1 MSNGRGYDADVILSG
16 GGLVGQ
22 TLALALDQA
31 GVSVIVIDASKP
43 ADTLAPAFDGRAFAI
58 AFASYRMWRA
68 LGLGDQLD
76 AVAQPIEEIM
86 VTDGKLGT
94 GARRGGPSPLH
105 LHFDAAELFNIP
117 SPQRGEGREGGR
129 TTGRDASGSSASS
142 ERVSGGSSR
151 SERPLPLPPPPG
163 AGEANHEPLGLM
175 LEARHVRMA
184 LDRGVK
190 ARPSIRMIQPMSV
203 SAIAR
208 DPAGATVTLA
218 DGKRLRAPLLVGADG
233 RRSFVRGA
241 VGIRTIGWD
250 YPVTAIVATI
260 AHEKPHGAVAHEFFL
275 PNGPFAILPLKGN
288 RSNIVWAE
296 PRAAAE
302 ALLKMNEADFLAEL
316 GRRFGDFLGE
326 LSLEG
331 PRFGYPL
338 SLQLA
343 ERMID
348 ARVCLAGDSAHGIHP
363 LAGQG
368 LNLGLKDCAALAECV
383 ADGMSV
389 GLDPGDVSILE
400 RYQRWR
406 RFDNVSMA
414 LGMEFFDKLFSNEV
428 RPLRIARRVGLAA
441 VNAVGPARRFFM
453 KYAGGGAGDLPK
465 LLRGESL
472 AA

>member
-1 MSNGRGYDADVILSG
+1 MSNGRGFDADVLIAG

-31 GVSVIVIDASKP
+31 GLSVLVIDASKP
-43 ADTLAPAFDGRAFAI
+43 SDTLAPAFDGRAFAI

-68 LGLGDQLD
+68 LGLGDDLD
-76 AVAQPIEEIM
+76 QVAQPIEQIM
-86 VTDGKLGT
+86 VTDGRLGA
-94 GARRGGPSPLH
+94 GARKGGASLLH
-105 LHFDAAELFNIP
+105 LHFDRAELH
-117 SPQRGEGREGGR
+117 
-129 TTGRDASGSSASS
+129 D
-142 ERVSGGSSR
+142 
-151 SERPLPLPPPPG
+151 
-163 AGEANHEPLGLM
+163 HDEPLGLM

-184 LDRGVK
+184 LDNAVK
-190 ARPSIRMIQPMSV
+190 ARPSIKMIQPMSV
-203 SAIAR
+203 SAIER
-208 DPAGATVTLA
+208 DPAGVTATLA
-218 DGKRLRAPLLVGADG
+218 DGKKYRAPLLVGADG
-233 RRSFVRGA
+233 RRSFVRPA
-241 VGIRTIGWD
+241 LGIRTIGWD

-260 AHEKPHGAVAHEFFL
+260 QHEKPHDAVAHEFFL
-275 PNGPFAILPLKGN
+275 PNGPFAILPLKGE

-296 PRAAAE
+296 PRAAAD
-302 ALLKMNEADFLAEL
+302 ALLKMPEADFLAEL
-316 GRRFGDFLGE
+316 RLRFGDFLGA
-326 LSLEG
+326 LKLEG

-348 ARVCLAGDSAHGIHP
+348 QRVALAGDSAHGIHP

-383 ADGMSV
+383 ADGMGL
-389 GLDPGDVSILE
+389 GLDAGDVSILE

-406 RFDNVSMA
+406 RFDNVTMA
-414 LGMEFFDKLFSNEV
+414 LGMEFFDKLFSNDIAPV
-428 RPLRIARRVGLAA
+428 RAVRGLGLAA

>member
-1 MSNGRGYDADVILSG
+1 MGNGFDADVILGG

-31 GVSVIVIDASKP
+31 GLKVAVIDASTP
-43 ADTLAPAFDGRAFAI
+43 AETLAPAFDGRAFAI

-68 LGLGDQLD
+68 LGIGAELD
-76 AVAQPIEEIM
+76 ETAQPIREIL
-86 VTDGKLGT
+86 VTDGKV
-94 GARRGGPSPLH
+94 RGGPSPLY
-105 LHFDAAELFNIP
+105 LHFDGAE
-117 SPQRGEGREGGR
+117 QEHK
-129 TTGRDASGSSASS
+129 D
-142 ERVSGGSSR
+142 
-151 SERPLPLPPPPG
+151 
-163 AGEANHEPLGLM
+163 EPLGLM
-175 LEARHVRMA
+175 LEARHVRLA
-184 LDRGVK
+184 LDRAVK

-203 SAIAR
+203 AAMAR
-208 DPAGATVTLA
+208 DPAGVTVSLA
-218 DGKRLRAPLLVGADG
+218 DGQSLRAPLLVGADG

-260 AHEKPHGAVAHEFFL
+260 KHEKPHEGVAHEYFL
-275 PNGPFAILPLKGN
+275 PNGPFAILPLKGA
-288 RSNIVWAE
+288 RANIVWAE
-296 PRAAAE
+296 PRAAAD
-302 ALLKMNEADFLAEL
+302 ALLKMSEEDFLAEL
-316 GRRFGDFLGE
+316 GLRFGDFLGA

-348 ARVCLAGDSAHGIHP
+348 DRVALAGDSAHGIHP

-368 LNLGLKDCAALAECV
+368 LNLGLKDCAALAECI
-383 ADGMSV
+383 ADGV
-389 GLDPGDVSILE
+389 AIGLDPGDMSILE

-406 RFDNVSMA
+406 RFDNTTMA
-414 LGMEFFDKLFSNEV
+414 LGMEFFDKMFSNSLP
-428 RPLRIARRVGLAA
+428 PLRTARRVGLAA

-453 KYAGGGAGDLPK
+453 KYAGGAAGDLPK

>member
-1 MSNGRGYDADVILSG
+1 MSNGRGFDADVVIGG

-31 GVSVIVIDASKP
+31 GLSVIVIDASKP
-43 ADTLAPAFDGRAFAI
+43 AETLAPAFDGRAFAI
-58 AFASYRMWRA
+58 AFASFRMWRA
-68 LGLGDQLD
+68 LGLGAQLD
-76 AVAQPIEEIM
+76 AVAQPIEQIM
-86 VTDGKLGT
+86 VTDGKLG
-94 GARRGGPSPLH
+94 GAGTRGGPSPLH
-105 LHFDAAELFNIP
+105 LHFDRAEL
-117 SPQRGEGREGGR
+117 
-129 TTGRDASGSSASS
+129 RD
-142 ERVSGGSSR
+142 
-151 SERPLPLPPPPG
+151 
-163 AGEANHEPLGLM
+163 HDEPLGLM
-175 LEARHVRMA
+175 LEARHVRLA
-184 LDRGVK
+184 LDQAVK
-190 ARPSIRMIQPMSV
+190 GRSSIRMMQPTSV
-203 SAIAR
+203 GAIER
-208 DPAGATVTLA
+208 DPAGVTVTLTNG
-218 DGKRLRAPLLVGADG
+218 DRLRAPLLVGADG
-233 RRSFVRGA
+233 RRSFVRPA
-241 VGIRTIGWD
+241 MGIRTIGWD

-260 AHEKPHGAVAHEFFL
+260 QHEKPHDAVAHEFFL
-275 PNGPFAILPLKGN
+275 PNGPFAILPLKGE

-302 ALLKMNEADFLAEL
+302 ALLKMSEPDFLAEL
-316 GRRFGDFLGE
+316 KLRFGDFLGA
-326 LSLEG
+326 LALEG

-348 ARVCLAGDSAHGIHP
+348 ERVALAGDSAHGIHP

-383 ADGMSV
+383 ADGV
-389 GLDPGDVSILE
+389 GLGLDPGDVSILE

-414 LGMEFFDKLFSNEV
+414 LGMEFFDKLFSNDIA
-428 RPLRIARRVGLAA
+428 PLRAARSFGLAA

-465 LLRGESL
+465 LLRGETL

>member
-1 MSNGRGYDADVILSG
+1 MSSGRHGTLGFDADVILSG

-31 GVSVIVIDASKP
+31 GLSVVVIDASKP
-43 ADTLAPAFDGRAFAI
+43 SETLAPAFDGRAFAI
-58 AFASYRMWRA
+58 AYASYRMWRA

-76 AVAQPIEEIM
+76 EVAQPIEQIM
-86 VTDGKLGT
+86 VTDGKLG
-94 GARRGGPSPLH
+94 RGPSLLH
-105 LHFDAAELFNIP
+105 LHFDRAEM
-117 SPQRGEGREGGR
+117 
-129 TTGRDASGSSASS
+129 RDTD
-142 ERVSGGSSR
+142 
-151 SERPLPLPPPPG
+151 
-163 AGEANHEPLGLM
+163 EPLGLM
-175 LEARHVRMA
+175 LEARHVRLA
-184 LDRGVK
+184 LDSAVK
-190 ARPSIRMIQPMSV
+190 ARPDIKMIQPMSV
-203 SAIAR
+203 SAIER

-218 DGKRLRAPLLVGADG
+218 DGRKLRAPLLVGTDG

-260 AHEKPHGAVAHEFFL
+260 SHEKPHGAVAHEFFL

-288 RSNIVWAE
+288 RANIVWAE
-296 PRAAAE
+296 PRAAAD
-302 ALLKMNEADFLAEL
+302 ALLQMNEADFIAEL
-316 GRRFGDFLGE
+316 RKRCGDFLGQ

-348 ARVCLAGDSAHGIHP
+348 QRVVLAGDSAHGIHP

-368 LNLGLKDCAALAECV
+368 LNLGLKDCAALAECI
-383 ADGMSV
+383 ADGVSL

-406 RFDNVSMA
+406 RFDNVTMA
-414 LGMEFFDKLFSNEV
+414 LGMEFFDKLFSNDIK
-428 RPLRIARRVGLAA
+428 PLRAARTLGLAA
-441 VNAVGPARRFFM
+441 VNAVGPARR
-453 KYAGGGAGDLPK
+453 YAPA
-465 LLRGESL
+465 L
-472 AA
+472 ALVHVVRSVRAMSRILSGVTSKSR

>member
-1 MSNGRGYDADVILSG
+1 MSAGLSLAMSNGRGFDADVLIAG

-31 GVSVIVIDASKP
+31 GLSILVIDASKP
-43 ADTLAPAFDGRAFAI
+43 SDTLAPAFDGRAFAI

-68 LGLGDQLD
+68 LGLGDDLD
-76 AVAQPIEEIM
+76 QVAQPIEQIM
-86 VTDGKLGT
+86 VTDGRLGA
-94 GARRGGPSPLH
+94 GARKGGASLLH
-105 LHFDAAELFNIP
+105 LHFD
-117 SPQRGEGREGGR
+117 RGELH
-129 TTGRDASGSSASS
+129 D
-142 ERVSGGSSR
+142 
-151 SERPLPLPPPPG
+151 
-163 AGEANHEPLGLM
+163 HDEPLGLM

-184 LDRGVK
+184 LDNAVK
-190 ARPSIRMIQPMSV
+190 ARPSIKMIQPMSV
-203 SAIAR
+203 SAIER
-208 DPAGATVTLA
+208 DPAGVTATLA
-218 DGKRLRAPLLVGADG
+218 DGKKYRAPLLVGADG
-233 RRSFVRGA
+233 RRSFVRPA
-241 VGIRTIGWD
+241 LGIRTIGWD

-260 AHEKPHGAVAHEFFL
+260 QHEKPHDAVAHEFFL
-275 PNGPFAILPLKGN
+275 PNGPFAILPLKGE

-296 PRAAAE
+296 PRAAAD
-302 ALLKMNEADFLAEL
+302 ALLKMPEADFLAEL
-316 GRRFGDFLGE
+316 RLRFGDFLGA
-326 LSLEG
+326 LKLEG

-348 ARVCLAGDSAHGIHP
+348 QRVALAGDSAHGIHP

-383 ADGMSV
+383 ADGMGL
-389 GLDPGDVSILE
+389 GLDAGDVSILE

-406 RFDNVSMA
+406 RFDNVTMA
-414 LGMEFFDKLFSNEV
+414 LGMEFFDKLFSNDIAPV
-428 RPLRIARRVGLAA
+428 RAVRGLGLAA

>member
-1 MSNGRGYDADVILSG
+1 MSNGNGFDADVILSG

-31 GVSVIVIDASKP
+31 GVSVIVVDASRP

-68 LGLGDQLD
+68 LGLGDELD
-76 AVAQPIEEIM
+76 RVAQPIEQIM
-86 VTDGKLGT
+86 VTDGKLGQ
-94 GARRGGPSPLH
+94 GPRRGGPSLLH
-105 LHFDAAELFNIP
+105 LHFDRAEM
-117 SPQRGEGREGGR
+117 
-129 TTGRDASGSSASS
+129 RD
-142 ERVSGGSSR
+142 
-151 SERPLPLPPPPG
+151 
-163 AGEANHEPLGLM
+163 HDEPLGLM

-184 LDRGVK
+184 LDNGVK
-190 ARPSIRMIQPMSV
+190 ARPSIKMIQPMSV

-208 DPAGATVTLA
+208 DAAGATVTLA
-218 DGKRLRAPLLVGADG
+218 NGERLRAPLLVGADG

-260 AHEKPHGAVAHEFFL
+260 QHEKPHDAVAHEFFL

-288 RSNIVWAE
+288 RANIVWAE
-296 PRAAAE
+296 PRKAAE
-302 ALLKMNEADFLAEL
+302 ALLKMPEADFLAEL

-348 ARVCLAGDSAHGIHP
+348 QRVCLAGDSAHGIHP

-368 LNLGLKDCAALAECV
+368 LNLGLKDCAALAECI
-383 ADGMSV
+383 ADGV
-389 GLDPGDVSILE
+389 GLGLDPGDVSILE

-414 LGMEFFDKLFSNEV
+414 LGMEFFDKLFSNDIAPV
-428 RPLRIARRVGLAA
+428 RAARTLGLAA

>member
-1 MSNGRGYDADVILSG
+1 MSTGRGFDADVILSG

-31 GVSVIVIDASKP
+31 GLSVAVIDASKP
-43 ADTLAPAFDGRAFAI
+43 SDTLATTFDGRAFAI

-68 LGLGDQLD
+68 LGLGGHLD
-76 AVAQPIEEIM
+76 EVAQPIEQIM
-86 VTDGKLGT
+86 VTDGKLG
-94 GARRGGPSPLH
+94 RGPSLLH
-105 LHFDAAELFNIP
+105 LHFDRAEM
-117 SPQRGEGREGGR
+117 
-129 TTGRDASGSSASS
+129 RDTD
-142 ERVSGGSSR
+142 
-151 SERPLPLPPPPG
+151 
-163 AGEANHEPLGLM
+163 EPLGLM

-184 LDRGVK
+184 LDSGVK
-190 ARPSIRMIQPMSV
+190 ARPSIKMIQPMSV
-203 SAIAR
+203 SAIER

-218 DGKRLRAPLLVGADG
+218 DGQKLRAPLLVGTDG

-260 AHEKPHGAVAHEFFL
+260 AHEKPHDAVAHEFFL
-275 PNGPFAILPLKGN
+275 PNGPFAILPLRGN

-296 PRAAAE
+296 PRAAAD
-302 ALLKMNEADFLAEL
+302 ALLKMNEPDFLAEL
-316 GRRFGDFLGE
+316 TKRFGTFLGE

-338 SLQLA
+338 SLQMA

-348 ARVCLAGDSAHGIHP
+348 QRVCLAGDSAHGIHP

-368 LNLGLKDCAALAECV
+368 LNLGLKDCAALAECI
-383 ADGMSV
+383 ADGV
-389 GLDPGDVSILE
+389 ALGLDPGDVSILE

-406 RFDNVSMA
+406 RFDNVTMA
-414 LGMEFFDKLFSNEV
+414 LGMEFFDKLFSNDIK
-428 RPLRIARRVGLAA
+428 PLRAARTLGLAA

>member
-1 MSNGRGYDADVILSG
+1 MSNGRGFDADVLIAG
-16 GGLVGQ
+16 GGLVGP

-31 GVSVIVIDASKP
+31 GLSVLVVDASKP

-68 LGLGDQLD
+68 LGLGDDLD
-76 AVAQPIEEIM
+76 QVAQPIEQIM
-86 VTDGKLGT
+86 VTDGRLGAAARKG
-94 GARRGGPSPLH
+94 GASLLH
-105 LHFDAAELFNIP
+105 LHFDRAELHD
-117 SPQRGEGREGGR
+117 QEG
-129 TTGRDASGSSASS
+129 
-142 ERVSGGSSR
+142 
-151 SERPLPLPPPPG
+151 
-163 AGEANHEPLGLM
+163 PLGLM

-184 LDRGVK
+184 LDKAVK
-190 ARPSIRMIQPMSV
+190 ARPSIKMIQPMSV
-203 SAIAR
+203 SAIER
-208 DPAGATVTLA
+208 DPAGVTATLS
-218 DGKRLRAPLLVGADG
+218 DGKKYRAPLLVGADG
-233 RRSFVRGA
+233 RRSFVRPA
-241 VGIRTIGWD
+241 MGIRTIGWD

-260 AHEKPHGAVAHEFFL
+260 QHEKPHDAVAHEFFL
-275 PNGPFAILPLKGN
+275 PNGPFAILPLKGE

-296 PRAAAE
+296 PRAAAN
-302 ALLKMNEADFLAEL
+302 ALLKMPEEDFLAEL
-316 GRRFGDFLGE
+316 RLRFGDFLGA
-326 LSLEG
+326 LKLEG

-348 ARVCLAGDSAHGIHP
+348 QRVALAGDSAHGIHP

-383 ADGMSV
+383 ADGV
-389 GLDPGDVSILE
+389 GLGLDAGDVSILE

-406 RFDNVSMA
+406 RFDNVTMA
-414 LGMEFFDKLFSNEV
+414 LGMEFFDKLFSNDIA
-428 RPLRIARRVGLAA
+428 PLRAARGLGLAA

>member
-1 MSNGRGYDADVILSG
+1 MSNGRAFDADVILGG

-31 GVSVIVIDASKP
+31 GVSVAVIDASKP

-68 LGLGDQLD
+68 LGLGQHLD
-76 AVAQPIEEIM
+76 DVAQPIEEIM
-86 VTDGKLGT
+86 VTDGRIGNGLRK
-94 GARRGGPSPLH
+94 GGPSLLH
-105 LHFDAAELFNIP
+105 LHFDRAEL
-117 SPQRGEGREGGR
+117 
-129 TTGRDASGSSASS
+129 TD
-142 ERVSGGSSR
+142 
-151 SERPLPLPPPPG
+151 
-163 AGEANHEPLGLM
+163 HDEPLGLM
-175 LEARHVRMA
+175 LEARHVRLA
-184 LDRGVK
+184 LDTAVK
-190 ARPSIRMIQPMSV
+190 ARSSIKMIQPMSV
-203 SAIAR
+203 TAIER
-208 DPAGATVTLA
+208 DAAGVSVTLA
-218 DGKRLRAPLLVGADG
+218 NGERLRAPLLVGADG
-233 RRSFVRGA
+233 RRSFVRQA

-260 AHEKPHGAVAHEFFL
+260 AHEEPHGAVAHEYFL

-296 PRAAAE
+296 PRKAAE
-302 ALLKMNEADFLAEL
+302 ALLKMSEADFLAEL
-316 GRRFGDFLGE
+316 RLRFGDHLGE

-348 ARVCLAGDSAHGIHP
+348 QRVALAGDSAHGIHP

-368 LNLGLKDCAALAECV
+368 LNLGLKDCAALAECI
-383 ADGMSV
+383 ADGV
-389 GLDPGDVSILE
+389 ALGLDPGDVSILE

-414 LGMEFFDKLFSNEV
+414 LGMEFFDKLFSNGIA
-428 RPLRIARRVGLAA
+428 PIAAARRLGLAA

-453 KYAGGGAGDLPK
+453 KYAGGAAGDLPK

>member
-1 MSNGRGYDADVILSG
+1 
-16 GGLVGQ
+16 
-22 TLALALDQA
+22 
-31 GVSVIVIDASKP
+31 
-43 ADTLAPAFDGRAFAI
+43 LAPSFDGRAFAI
-58 AFASYRMWRA
+58 AFTSYRMWRA
-68 LGLGDQLD
+68 LGLGGDLD
-76 AVAQPIEEIM
+76 PVAQPIEEIM
-86 VTDGKLGT
+86 VTDGRLG
-94 GARRGGPSPLH
+94 GRARGGGPSLLH
-105 LHFDAAELFNIP
+105 LHFDRAELTD
-117 SPQRGEGREGGR
+117 S
-129 TTGRDASGSSASS
+129 D
-142 ERVSGGSSR
+142 
-151 SERPLPLPPPPG
+151 
-163 AGEANHEPLGLM
+163 EPLGLM

-203 SAIAR
+203 TAIER
-208 DPAGATVTLA
+208 DPAGVMVTLA
-218 DGKRLRAPLLVGADG
+218 NGETLRAPLLVGADG
-233 RRSFVRGA
+233 RRSFVRQA

-260 AHEKPHGAVAHEFFL
+260 AHEEPHGAVAHEYFL
-275 PNGPFAILPLKGN
+275 PNGPFAILPLKDN

-296 PRAAAE
+296 PRKAAE
-302 ALLKMNEADFLAEL
+302 ALLKMDEADFIAEL
-316 GRRFGDFLGE
+316 RMRFGDFLGA

-348 ARVCLAGDSAHGIHP
+348 ARVALAGDSAHGIHP

-368 LNLGLKDCAALAECV
+368 LNLGLKDCAALAECI
-383 ADGMSV
+383 ADGLAL
-389 GLDPGDVSILE
+389 GLDAGDVSILE

-414 LGMEFFDKLFSNEV
+414 RGMEFFDKLFSNDV
-428 RPLRIARRVGLAA
+428 APLAAARRVGVAA

-453 KYAGGGAGDLPK
+453 KYAGGAAGDLPK

>member
-1 MSNGRGYDADVILSG
+1 MSNGPPKTLGFDADVILSG

-31 GVSVIVIDASKP
+31 GLSVAVIDASKP
-43 ADTLAPAFDGRAFAI
+43 SDTLAPAFDGRAFAI

-76 AVAQPIEEIM
+76 EVAQPIEQIM
-86 VTDGKLGT
+86 VTDGKLG
-94 GARRGGPSPLH
+94 RGPSLLH
-105 LHFDAAELFNIP
+105 LHFDGGELGAP
-117 SPQRGEGREGGR
+117 ASSRQTDGAGKMPAV
-129 TTGRDASGSSASS
+129 RDAMGF
-142 ERVSGGSSR
+142 
-151 SERPLPLPPPPG
+151 
-163 AGEANHEPLGLM
+163 M

-184 LDRGVK
+184 LDSGVR
-190 ARPSIRMIQPMSV
+190 ARPSIKMIQPMSV
-203 SAIAR
+203 GAIER

-218 DGKRLRAPLLVGADG
+218 DGRKLRAPLLVGTDG

-260 AHEKPHGAVAHEFFL
+260 MHEKPHDAVAHEFFL

-302 ALLKMNEADFLAEL
+302 ALLKMNERDFLAEL
-316 GRRFGDFLGE
+316 TKRFGTFLGE

-338 SLQLA
+338 SLQMA

-348 ARVCLAGDSAHGIHP
+348 QRVCLAGDSAHGIHP

-368 LNLGLKDCAALAECV
+368 LNLGLKDCAALAECI
-383 ADGMSV
+383 ADGV
-389 GLDPGDVSILE
+389 ALGLDPGDVSILE

-406 RFDNVSMA
+406 RFDNVTMA
-414 LGMEFFDKLFSNEV
+414 LGMEFFDKLFSNDIK
-428 RPLRIARRVGLAA
+428 PLRAARTLGLAA

-453 KYAGGGAGDLPK
+453 KYAGGGAGDLRK

>member
-1 MSNGRGYDADVILSG
+1 MSNGRGFNADVILSG

-31 GVSVIVIDASKP
+31 GLSVAVIDASKP

-58 AFASYRMWRA
+58 AFASYRMWRT

-76 AVAQPIEEIM
+76 QVAQPIEQIM
-86 VTDGKLGT
+86 VTDGKLG
-94 GARRGGPSPLH
+94 RGPSLLH
-105 LHFDAAELFNIP
+105 LHFDRAEM
-117 SPQRGEGREGGR
+117 
-129 TTGRDASGSSASS
+129 RDTD
-142 ERVSGGSSR
+142 
-151 SERPLPLPPPPG
+151 
-163 AGEANHEPLGLM
+163 EPLGLM
-175 LEARHVRMA
+175 LEARHVRLA
-184 LDRGVK
+184 LDSAVK
-190 ARPSIRMIQPMSV
+190 ARPSIKMIQPMSV
-203 SAIAR
+203 SAIER

-218 DGKRLRAPLLVGADG
+218 DGRKLRAPLLVGTDG

-260 AHEKPHGAVAHEFFL
+260 LHEKPHGAVAHEFFL

-288 RSNIVWAE
+288 RANIVWAE
-296 PRAAAE
+296 PRAAAD
-302 ALLKMNEADFLAEL
+302 ALLRMNEADFIAEL
-316 GRRFGDFLGE
+316 RKRFGDFLGE

-348 ARVCLAGDSAHGIHP
+348 QRVVLAGDSAHGIHP

-368 LNLGLKDCAALAECV
+368 LNLGLKDCAALAECI
-383 ADGMSV
+383 ADGVSL

-406 RFDNVSMA
+406 RFDNVTMA
-414 LGMEFFDKLFSNEV
+414 LGMEFFDKLFSNDIK
-428 RPLRIARRVGLAA
+428 PLRAARTLGLAA

>member
-1 MSNGRGYDADVILSG
+1 MNTGRAFDADVILGG

-31 GVSVIVIDASKP
+31 GLSVIVIDAAKP
-43 ADTLAPAFDGRAFAI
+43 AETLAPSFDGRAFAI

-68 LGLGDQLD
+68 LGLGAALD
-76 AVAQPIEEIM
+76 PVAQPIEQIM
-86 VTDGKLGT
+86 VTDGRLG
-94 GARRGGPSPLH
+94 GGSRRGGPSLLH
-105 LHFDAAELFNIP
+105 LHFDRAELT
-117 SPQRGEGREGGR
+117 E
-129 TTGRDASGSSASS
+129 TD
-142 ERVSGGSSR
+142 
-151 SERPLPLPPPPG
+151 
-163 AGEANHEPLGLM
+163 EPLGLM
-175 LEARHVRMA
+175 LEARHVRLA
-184 LDRGVK
+184 LDQGVK
-190 ARPSIRMIQPMSV
+190 ARPSIKMIQPMSV
-203 SAIAR
+203 TAIAR
-208 DPAGATVTLA
+208 DAAGVTVTLTN
-218 DGKRLRAPLLVGADG
+218 GETLRAPLLVGADG

-260 AHEKPHGAVAHEFFL
+260 QHEKPHDAVAHEFFL
-275 PNGPFAILPLKGN
+275 PNGPFAILPLKGE
-288 RSNIVWAE
+288 RANIVWAE
-296 PRAAAE
+296 PRKAAE
-302 ALLKMNEADFLAEL
+302 ALLNMPEADFLAEL
-316 GRRFGDFLGE
+316 RRRFGNFLGE

-348 ARVCLAGDSAHGIHP
+348 ARVALAGDSAHGIHP

-368 LNLGLKDCAALAECV
+368 LNLGLKDCAALAECI
-383 ADGMSV
+383 ADGV
-389 GLDPGDVSILE
+389 ALGLDPGDVSILE

-414 LGMEFFDKLFSNEV
+414 LGMEFFDKMFSNDI
-428 RPLRIARRVGLAA
+428 RPLAAARQLGLAA

-453 KYAGGGAGDLPK
+453 KYAGGAAGDLPK

>member
-1 MSNGRGYDADVILSG
+1 MSNGRGFDADVILSG

-31 GVSVIVIDASKP
+31 GLSVAVIDASKS

-58 AFASYRMWRA
+58 AFASYRMWRT

-76 AVAQPIEEIM
+76 DVAQPIEQIM
-86 VTDGKLGT
+86 VTDGKLG
-94 GARRGGPSPLH
+94 RGPSLLH
-105 LHFDAAELFNIP
+105 LHFDRAEM
-117 SPQRGEGREGGR
+117 
-129 TTGRDASGSSASS
+129 RDTD
-142 ERVSGGSSR
+142 
-151 SERPLPLPPPPG
+151 
-163 AGEANHEPLGLM
+163 EPLGLM
-175 LEARHVRMA
+175 LEARHVRLA
-184 LDRGVK
+184 LDSAVK
-190 ARPSIRMIQPMSV
+190 ARSSINMIQPMSV
-203 SAIAR
+203 SAIER

-218 DGKRLRAPLLVGADG
+218 DGRKLRAPLLVGTDG

-260 AHEKPHGAVAHEFFL
+260 LHEKPHGAVAHEFFL

-288 RSNIVWAE
+288 RANIVWAE
-296 PRAAAE
+296 PRAAAD
-302 ALLKMNEADFLAEL
+302 ALLKMNEVDFIAEL
-316 GRRFGDFLGE
+316 RKRFGDFLGE

-348 ARVCLAGDSAHGIHP
+348 QRVALAGDSAHGIHP

-368 LNLGLKDCAALAECV
+368 LNLGLKDCAALAECI
-383 ADGMSV
+383 ADGVSL

-406 RFDNVSMA
+406 RFDNVTMA
-414 LGMEFFDKLFSNEV
+414 LGMEFFDKLFSNDIK
-428 RPLRIARRVGLAA
+428 PLRAARTLGLAA

>member
-1 MSNGRGYDADVILSG
+1 MSREDFAAKRVTAAFMRQGGRSNALLRIRPHGEAFVAALSLPMSNGRFDADVIISG

-31 GVSVIVIDASKP
+31 GVAVIVVDAAKP
-43 ADTLAPAFDGRAFAI
+43 AETLAPAFDGRAFAI
-58 AFASYRMWRA
+58 AFASFRMWRA
-68 LGLGDQLD
+68 LGLGGTLD
-76 AVAQPIEEIM
+76 AVAQPIEQIL
-86 VTDGKLGT
+86 VTDGKLGQGT
-94 GARRGGPSPLH
+94 RRGGPSLLH
-105 LHFDAAELFNIP
+105 LHFD
-117 SPQRGEGREGGR
+117 
-129 TTGRDASGSSASS
+129 
-142 ERVSGGSSR
+142 R
-151 SERPLPLPPPPG
+151 SEL
-163 AGEANHEPLGLM
+163 HDTDEPLGLM
-175 LEARHVRMA
+175 LEARHVRLA
-184 LDRGVK
+184 LDSAVK

-203 SAIAR
+203 AGIERDAASATIA
-208 DPAGATVTLA
+208 LA
-218 DGKRLRAPLLVGADG
+218 DGKKLRAPLLVGADG

-241 VGIRTIGWD
+241 LGIRTIGWD

-260 AHEKPHGAVAHEFFL
+260 AHEKPHGAVAHEYFL
-275 PNGPFAILPLKGN
+275 PNGPFAILPLKGE

-296 PRAAAE
+296 PRAAAD
-302 ALLKMNEADFLAEL
+302 ALLKMPERDFLDEL
-316 GRRFGDFLGE
+316 SRRFGDFLGE

-348 ARVCLAGDSAHGIHP
+348 ARAALAGDSAHGIHP

-368 LNLGLKDCAALAECV
+368 LNLGLKDCAALAECI
-383 ADGMSV
+383 ADGMGV

-414 LGMEFFDKLFSNEV
+414 LGMEFFDRVFSNDFA
-428 RPLRIARRVGLAA
+428 PLRAVRGLGLAA
-441 VNAVGPARRFFM
+441 VNAAGPARRFFM
-453 KYAGGGAGDLPK
+453 KYAGGAAGDLPK

>member
-1 MSNGRGYDADVILSG
+1 MSNSFDADVILGG

-31 GVSVIVIDASKP
+31 GLKVIVIDASKP
-43 ADTLAPAFDGRAFAI
+43 AETLAPAFDGRAFAI

-68 LGLGDQLD
+68 LGIGDALD
-76 AVAQPIEEIM
+76 EVAQPIREIL
-86 VTDGKLGT
+86 VTDGNV
-94 GARRGGPSPLH
+94 RRGPSPLY
-105 LHFDAAELFNIP
+105 LHFDGAE
-117 SPQRGEGREGGR
+117 QEEK
-129 TTGRDASGSSASS
+129 D
-142 ERVSGGSSR
+142 
-151 SERPLPLPPPPG
+151 
-163 AGEANHEPLGLM
+163 EPLGLM
-175 LEARHVRMA
+175 LEARHVRRA
-184 LDRGVK
+184 LDTAVK
-190 ARPSIRMIQPMSV
+190 ARPSIQMIQPMSV
-203 SAIAR
+203 SALKR
-208 DPAGATVTLA
+208 DPAGVTVNLA
-218 DGKRLRAPLLVGADG
+218 DGRSLRAPLLVGADG

-241 VGIRTIGWD
+241 VGVRTIGWD

-260 AHEKPHGAVAHEFFL
+260 AHEKPHEGVAHEYFL
-275 PNGPFAILPLKGN
+275 PNGPFAILPLKGE
-288 RSNIVWAE
+288 RANIVWAE

-302 ALLKMNEADFLAEL
+302 ALLAMNEEDFLSEL
-316 GRRFGDFLGE
+316 RLRFGDFLGR

-348 ARVCLAGDSAHGIHP
+348 ERVALAGDSAHGIHP

-368 LNLGLKDCAALAECV
+368 LNLGLKDCAALAECI
-383 ADGMSV
+383 ADGV
-389 GLDPGDVSILE
+389 ALGIDPGDVSILE

-406 RFDNVSMA
+406 RFDNVTMA
-414 LGMEFFDKLFSNEV
+414 LGMEFFDKMFSNSV
-428 RPLRIARRVGLAA
+428 LPLRAARRVGLAA

-453 KYAGGGAGDLPK
+453 KYAGGAAGDLPK

>member
-1 MSNGRGYDADVILSG
+1 MSNGRGFDADVILSG

-31 GVSVIVIDASKP
+31 GVSVAVIDASKP

-68 LGLGDQLD
+68 LGLGDYLD
-76 AVAQPIEEIM
+76 EVAQPIEQIM
-86 VTDGKLGT
+86 VTDGKLGD
-94 GARRGGPSPLH
+94 GLRKGGPSLLH
-105 LHFDAAELFNIP
+105 LHFDGAELGAP
-117 SPQRGEGREGGR
+117 
-129 TTGRDASGSSASS
+129 ASS
-142 ERVSGGSSR
+142 RHEKDADKMPARQ
-151 SERPLPLPPPPG
+151 
-163 AGEANHEPLGLM
+163 EPLGLM

-184 LDRGVK
+184 LDAGVK
-190 ARPSIRMIQPMSV
+190 QRDSIRMIQPMSV
-203 SAIAR
+203 NAIER
-208 DPAGATVTLA
+208 DPAGVTVTLA
-218 DGKRLRAPLLVGADG
+218 NGERLRAPLLVGTDG

-260 AHEKPHGAVAHEFFL
+260 AHEEPHGAVAHEFFL

-296 PRAAAE
+296 PRKAAE
-302 ALLKMNEADFLAEL
+302 ALLKMSEPDFLAEL
-316 GRRFGDFLGE
+316 RLRFGDFLGE

-348 ARVCLAGDSAHGIHP
+348 QRVCLAGDSAHGIHP

-368 LNLGLKDCAALAECV
+368 LNLGLKDCAALAECI
-383 ADGMSV
+383 ADGV
-389 GLDPGDVSILE
+389 GLGLDPGDVSILE

-414 LGMEFFDKLFSNEV
+414 LGMEFFDKLFSNDI
-428 RPLRIARRVGLAA
+428 RPLAAARRMGLAA

>member
-1 MSNGRGYDADVILSG
+1 MSNGPPKTLGFDADVILSG

-31 GVSVIVIDASKP
+31 GLSVAVIDASKP
-43 ADTLAPAFDGRAFAI
+43 SDTLAPAFDGRAFAI

-76 AVAQPIEEIM
+76 EVAQPIEQIM
-86 VTDGKLGT
+86 VTDGKLG
-94 GARRGGPSPLH
+94 RGPSLLH
-105 LHFDAAELFNIP
+105 LHFDGGELGAP
-117 SPQRGEGREGGR
+117 ASSRQTDGAGKMPAV
-129 TTGRDASGSSASS
+129 RDAMGF
-142 ERVSGGSSR
+142 
-151 SERPLPLPPPPG
+151 
-163 AGEANHEPLGLM
+163 M

-184 LDRGVK
+184 LDSGVR
-190 ARPSIRMIQPMSV
+190 ARPSIKMIQPMSV
-203 SAIAR
+203 GAIER

-218 DGKRLRAPLLVGADG
+218 DGRKLRAPLLVGTDG

-260 AHEKPHGAVAHEFFL
+260 MHEKPHDAVAHEFFL

-302 ALLKMNEADFLAEL
+302 ALLKMNERDFLAEL
-316 GRRFGDFLGE
+316 TKRFGTFLGE

-338 SLQLA
+338 SLQMA

-348 ARVCLAGDSAHGIHP
+348 QRVCLAGDSAHGIHP

-368 LNLGLKDCAALAECV
+368 LNLGLKDCAALAECI
-383 ADGMSV
+383 ADGV
-389 GLDPGDVSILE
+389 ALGLDPGDVSILE

-406 RFDNVSMA
+406 RFDNVTMA
-414 LGMEFFDKLFSNEV
+414 LGMEFFDKLFSNDIK
-428 RPLRIARRVGLAA
+428 PLRAARTLGLAA

>member
-1 MSNGRGYDADVILSG
+1 MSNGFDADVILGG

-31 GVSVIVIDASKP
+31 GVKVIVIDAAKP
-43 ADTLAPAFDGRAFAI
+43 AETLAPSFDGRAFAI

-68 LGLGDQLD
+68 LGLADDLDQ
-76 AVAQPIEEIM
+76 VAQPIEQIM
-86 VTDGKLGT
+86 VTDGRLPG
-94 GARRGGPSPLH
+94 GARKGGPSLLH
-105 LHFDAAELFNIP
+105 LHFDRAELHD
-117 SPQRGEGREGGR
+117 S
-129 TTGRDASGSSASS
+129 D
-142 ERVSGGSSR
+142 
-151 SERPLPLPPPPG
+151 
-163 AGEANHEPLGLM
+163 EPLGLM
-175 LEARHVRMA
+175 LEARHVRLA
-184 LDRGVK
+184 LDKAVK
-190 ARPSIRMIQPMSV
+190 ARRSIKMIQPMSV
-203 SAIAR
+203 TAIVREA
-208 DPAGATVTLA
+208 AGVNVTLA
-218 DGKRLRAPLLVGADG
+218 NGKTLRAPLLVGADG
-233 RRSFVRGA
+233 RRSFVRQA

-260 AHEKPHGAVAHEFFL
+260 QHAKPHGAVAHEYFL
-275 PNGPFAILPLKGN
+275 PNGPFAILPLKGE

-296 PRAAAE
+296 PRRAAE
-302 ALLKMNEADFLAEL
+302 ALLKMNEADFIAEL
-316 GRRFGDFLGE
+316 RLRFGDFLGE

-348 ARVCLAGDSAHGIHP
+348 QRVVLAGDSAHGIHP

-368 LNLGLKDCAALAECV
+368 LNLGLKDCAALAECI
-383 ADGMSV
+383 ADGMAL

-406 RFDNVSMA
+406 RFDNVTMA
-414 LGMEFFDKLFSNEV
+414 LGMEFFDKMFSNDFP
-428 RPLRIARRVGLAA
+428 PLRAARTLGLAA

-453 KYAGGGAGDLPK
+453 KYAGGAAGDLPK
-465 LLRGESL
+465 LLKGESL

>member
-1 MSNGRGYDADVILSG
+1 MSKGFDADVILGG

-31 GVSVIVIDASKP
+31 GLKVIVIDAAKP
-43 ADTLAPAFDGRAFAI
+43 AETLAPAFDGRAFAI

-68 LGLGDQLD
+68 LGLGDELD
-76 AVAQPIEEIM
+76 AVAQPIREIL
-86 VTDGKLGT
+86 VTDGKV
-94 GARRGGPSPLH
+94 RGGPSPLY
-105 LHFDAAELFNIP
+105 LQFDGAE
-117 SPQRGEGREGGR
+117 QE
-129 TTGRDASGSSASS
+129 
-142 ERVSGGSSR
+142 
-151 SERPLPLPPPPG
+151 
-163 AGEANHEPLGLM
+163 EADEPLGLM
-175 LEARHVRMA
+175 LEARHVRLA
-184 LDRGVK
+184 LDRAVK
-190 ARPSIRMIQPMSV
+190 ARGSIQMIQPMSV
-203 SAIAR
+203 SGIAR
-208 DPAGATVTLA
+208 DPAGVTVTLA
-218 DGKRLRAPLLVGADG
+218 DGRSLRAPLLVGADG

-260 AHEKPHGAVAHEFFL
+260 AHEKPHEGVAHEYFL
-275 PNGPFAILPLKGN
+275 PNGPFAILPLKGE
-288 RSNIVWAE
+288 RANIVWAE

-302 ALLKMNEADFLAEL
+302 ALLAMNEEDFLAEL
-316 GRRFGDFLGE
+316 RLRFGDFLGR

-348 ARVCLAGDSAHGIHP
+348 ARVALAGDSAHGIHP

-368 LNLGLKDCAALAECV
+368 LNLGLKDCAALAECI
-383 ADGMSV
+383 ADGVSV

-406 RFDNVSMA
+406 RFDNVTMA
-414 LGMEFFDKLFSNEV
+414 LGMEAFDKLFSNSIT
-428 RPLRIARRVGLAA
+428 PLRVARRVGLAA

-453 KYAGGGAGDLPK
+453 KYAGGAAGDLPK

>member
-1 MSNGRGYDADVILSG
+1 MSNGFDADVIIGG

-31 GVSVIVIDASKP
+31 GVSVVVIDASKP
-43 ADTLAPAFDGRAFAI
+43 VNTLAPTFDGRAFAI

-68 LGLGDQLD
+68 LGIGDVLD
-76 AVAQPIEEIM
+76 QTAQPIEEIM
-86 VTDGKLGT
+86 VTDGALGA
-94 GARRGGPSPLH
+94 GARKGGPSLLH
-105 LHFDAAELFNIP
+105 LHFD
-117 SPQRGEGREGGR
+117 
-129 TTGRDASGSSASS
+129 
-142 ERVSGGSSR
+142 R
-151 SERPLPLPPPPG
+151 SELNDDG
-163 AGEANHEPLGLM
+163 EPLGLM
-175 LEARHVRMA
+175 CEARYVRAA
-184 LDRGVK
+184 LDGAVK
-190 ARPSIRMIQPMSV
+190 ARSSIRMIQPMSV
-203 SAIAR
+203 SAIER
-208 DPAGATVTLA
+208 DPAGTTVTLA
-218 DGKRLRAPLLVGADG
+218 NGDKLRAPLLVGADG
-233 RRSFVRGA
+233 RRSFVREA

-260 AHEKPHGAVAHEFFL
+260 QHEKPHGAVAHEYFL
-275 PNGPFAILPLKGN
+275 PNGPFAILPLKGE

-302 ALLKMNEADFLAEL
+302 ALLKMPEADFLAEL
-316 GRRFGDFLGE
+316 RLRFGDFLGA
-326 LSLEG
+326 LSPEG

-368 LNLGLKDCAALAECV
+368 LNLGLKDCAALAECI
-383 ADGMSV
+383 ADGVSV
-389 GLDPGDVSILE
+389 GLDPGDVSVLE

-414 LGMEFFDKLFSNEV
+414 LGMEFFDRMFSNSIA
-428 RPLRIARRVGLAA
+428 PLRAARRLGLAA
-441 VNAVGPARRFFM
+441 VNAAGPARRFFM
-453 KYAGGGAGDLPK
+453 KYAGGAAGDLPK

>member
-1 MSNGRGYDADVILSG
+1 MSNGRGFDADVLIAG
-16 GGLVGQ
+16 GGLVGP

-31 GVSVIVIDASKP
+31 GLSVMVVDASKP

-68 LGLGDQLD
+68 LGMGDDLD
-76 AVAQPIEEIM
+76 QVAQPIEQIM
-86 VTDGKLGT
+86 VTDGRLGA
-94 GARRGGPSPLH
+94 GARKGGASLLH
-105 LHFDAAELFNIP
+105 LHFDRAEM
-117 SPQRGEGREGGR
+117 
-129 TTGRDASGSSASS
+129 RD
-142 ERVSGGSSR
+142 
-151 SERPLPLPPPPG
+151 
-163 AGEANHEPLGLM
+163 HDEPLGLM

-184 LDRGVK
+184 LDKAVK
-190 ARPSIRMIQPMSV
+190 ARPSIKMIQPMSV
-203 SAIAR
+203 SAIER
-208 DPAGATVTLA
+208 DPAGVTATLS
-218 DGKRLRAPLLVGADG
+218 DGKKYRAPLLVGADG
-233 RRSFVRGA
+233 RRSFVRPA
-241 VGIRTIGWD
+241 MGIRTIGWD

-260 AHEKPHGAVAHEFFL
+260 QHEKPHDAVAHEFFL
-275 PNGPFAILPLKGN
+275 PNGPFAILPLKGE
-288 RSNIVWAE
+288 RANIVWAE
-296 PRAAAE
+296 PRAAAD
-302 ALLKMNEADFLAEL
+302 ALLKMPEEDFLAEL
-316 GRRFGDFLGE
+316 RLRFGDFLGA
-326 LSLEG
+326 LKLEG

-348 ARVCLAGDSAHGIHP
+348 QRVALAGDSAHGIHP

-383 ADGMSV
+383 ADGV
-389 GLDPGDVSILE
+389 GLGLDAGDVSILE

-406 RFDNVSMA
+406 RFDNVTMA
-414 LGMEFFDKLFSNEV
+414 LGMEFFDKLFSNDIA
-428 RPLRIARRVGLAA
+428 PLRAARGLGLAA

>member
-1 MSNGRGYDADVILSG
+1 MLARARRIDAQADGALSLLMSNGRGFDADVILSG

-31 GVSVIVIDASKP
+31 GLSVAVIDASRP

-58 AFASYRMWRA
+58 AFASYRMWRV
-68 LGLGDQLD
+68 LGLGDELD
-76 AVAQPIEEIM
+76 QVAQPIEQIM
-86 VTDGKLGT
+86 VTDGKLG
-94 GARRGGPSPLH
+94 RGPSLLH
-105 LHFDAAELFNIP
+105 LHFDRAEM
-117 SPQRGEGREGGR
+117 
-129 TTGRDASGSSASS
+129 RDTS
-142 ERVSGGSSR
+142 
-151 SERPLPLPPPPG
+151 
-163 AGEANHEPLGLM
+163 EPLGLM

-184 LDRGVK
+184 LDNAVK
-190 ARPSIRMIQPMSV
+190 ARASIRMIQPMSV

-208 DPAGATVTLA
+208 DPAGVTVTLA
-218 DGKRLRAPLLVGADG
+218 DERKLRAPLLVGTDG

-241 VGIRTIGWD
+241 AGIRTIGWD

-260 AHEKPHGAVAHEFFL
+260 QHEKPHGAVAHEFFL
-275 PNGPFAILPLKGN
+275 PNGPFAILPLKGE
-288 RSNIVWAE
+288 RANIVWAE

-302 ALLKMNEADFLAEL
+302 ALLRMDERDFLAEL
-316 GRRFGDFLGE
+316 RRRFGDFLGA

-348 ARVCLAGDSAHGIHP
+348 QRIALAGDSAHGIHP

-383 ADGMSV
+383 ADGVSL

-406 RFDNVSMA
+406 RFDNVTMA
-414 LGMEFFDKLFSNEV
+414 LGMEFFDKLFSNDIK
-428 RPLRIARRVGLAA
+428 PLRAARTLGLAA

-465 LLRGESL
+465 LLQGESL

>member
-1 MSNGRGYDADVILSG
+1 MDVAPAKALTLAMSNNRFDADVIISG

-31 GVSVIVIDASKP
+31 GVSVIVVDAAKP
-43 ADTLAPAFDGRAFAI
+43 SETLAESFDGRAFAI

-68 LGLGDQLD
+68 LGLGDALD
-76 AVAQPIEEIM
+76 EVAQPIEQIM
-86 VTDGKLGT
+86 VTDGKLGQ
-94 GARRGGPSPLH
+94 GARRGGPSLLH
-105 LHFDAAELFNIP
+105 LHFDRAELDREP
-117 SPQRGEGREGGR
+117 SSSQGASE
-129 TTGRDASGSSASS
+129 DA
-142 ERVSGGSSR
+142 R
-151 SERPLPLPPPPG
+151 S
-163 AGEANHEPLGLM
+163 EPLGLM

-184 LDRGVK
+184 LDSGVR
-190 ARPSIRMIQPMSV
+190 ARPSVRMIQPMSV
-203 SAIAR
+203 TAIERDEVSATA
-208 DPAGATVTLA
+208 TLA
-218 DGKRLRAPLLVGADG
+218 NGQRLRAPLLVGADG

-241 VGIRTIGWD
+241 LGIRTIGWD

-260 AHEKPHGAVAHEFFL
+260 QHEKPHDAVAHEFFL
-275 PNGPFAILPLKGN
+275 PNGPFAILPLKGE
-288 RSNIVWAE
+288 RANIVWAE

-302 ALLKMNEADFLAEL
+302 VLLKMPERDFLEEL
-316 GRRFGDFLGE
+316 RRRFGDFLGE
-326 LSLEG
+326 LALEG

-348 ARVCLAGDSAHGIHP
+348 ARVALAGDSAHGIHP

-383 ADGMSV
+383 ADAMAL
-389 GLDPGDVSILE
+389 GLDPGDVSALE

-406 RFDNVSMA
+406 RFDNVTMA
-414 LGMEFFDKLFSNEV
+414 LGMEFFDKLFSNDIA
-428 RPLRIARRVGLAA
+428 PLRAARGLGLAA
-441 VNAVGPARRFFM
+441 VNAIGPARRFFM

>member
-1 MSNGRGYDADVILSG
+1 LCAAAASLKKAAPCLLLARQRRIDVAAAHAVSFGMSNGRGFDADVILSG

-31 GVSVIVIDASKP
+31 GLSVAVIDASKP
-43 ADTLAPAFDGRAFAI
+43 SDTLAPSFDGRAFAI

-68 LGLGDQLD
+68 LGLGEALD
-76 AVAQPIEEIM
+76 DVAQPIEQIM
-86 VTDGKLGT
+86 VTDGKLG
-94 GARRGGPSPLH
+94 RGPSLLH
-105 LHFDAAELFNIP
+105 LHFDGAELGAP
-117 SPQRGEGREGGR
+117 
-129 TTGRDASGSSASS
+129 ASS
-142 ERVSGGSSR
+142 RHKED
-151 SERPLPLPPPPG
+151 
-163 AGEANHEPLGLM
+163 AGKMPALREPLGLM
-175 LEARHVRMA
+175 LEARHVRLA
-184 LDRGVK
+184 LDSAVK
-190 ARPSIRMIQPMSV
+190 ARSTINMIQPMSV
-203 SAIAR
+203 SAIER
-208 DPAGATVTLA
+208 DPAGATVMLA
-218 DGKRLRAPLLVGADG
+218 DGRKLRAPLLVGTDG

-260 AHEKPHGAVAHEFFL
+260 AHERPHDAVAHEFFL

-288 RSNIVWAE
+288 RANIVWAE

-316 GRRFGDFLGE
+316 GRRFGTFLGE

-348 ARVCLAGDSAHGIHP
+348 QRVALAGDSAHGIHP

-383 ADGMSV
+383 ADGVSL

-406 RFDNVSMA
+406 RFDNVTMA
-414 LGMEFFDKLFSNEV
+414 LGMEFFDKLFSNDIK
-428 RPLRIARRVGLAA
+428 PLRAARTLGLAA